1 MRVANSEFF
10 FSGIFVVFVGILFT
24 VLIACQTSIDL
35 AKCNYEPGN
44 PRNAVAVIIF
54 IGGFLISM
62 GLSKN
67 NKMVYSNLKCPMP
80 PRDFIVISIAL
91 SIGLL
96 VSLYGI

>member
-10 FSGIFVVFVGILFT
+10 FSGIFVVIVGILFT
-24 VLIACQTSIDL
+24 FLIACQTTTDL
-35 AKCNYEPGN
+35 TKCNYESGN
-44 PRNAVAVIIF
+44 PRNAVAAVII
-54 IGGFLISM
+54 IGGFLMSM

-67 NKMVYSNLKCPMP
+67 NKTVYSNLKCPMP